1 MTKSQSKEDMIAKI
15 VAAYASRPDV
25 AADDIVALLA
35 RLRREMGDE
44 SAAPSTSE
52 AQTAEPVAEPA
63 VPIDKAMTKDK
74 VYCLCCGKGF
84 KMLKRHLGA
93 EHGLSEAEYRAMFG
107 LPEDM
112 PLVAPSYSKKK
123 ADYAKSAGFGKYA
136 RTGRPAADND
146 AKVS

>member
-1 MTKSQSKEDMIAKI
+1 MKGRTIILDHLKDREAAALMVDGKLEDLLVEADYAIVTPEAPGLNISRAIRDEEERDRLLEIAH
-15 VAAYASRPDV
+15 A
-25 AADDIVALLA
+25 
-35 RLRREMGDE
+35 EMG
-44 SAAPSTSE
+44 
-52 AQTAEPVAEPA
+52 
-63 VPIDKAMTKDK
+63 
-74 VYCLCCGKGF
+74 
-84 KMLKRHLGA
+84 GA